1 LAGYNRQSAADI
13 VPTAVVRSGPVNN
26 EFNAL
31 RDAFIVATGHKHDG
45 TATEGAY
52 IPLIGD
58 SDAKNKVSI
67 DTNNNRVGVFVEVST
82 VSTEQIRVQD
92 GAIVPV
98 TDDDIDLGTGSLEFK
113 NLYLDGTATID
124 SLVADTADINGGTI
138 DAVVI
143 GSASAQAITGT
154 LITATTGF
162 SGPITGAVTG
172 NVTGNLTGNVTGNV
186 TGNLTGNVTA
196 SSGTS
201 TFNNVTIAGT
211 LDMDGATSATI
222 INLASPTNT
231 GDAATKGYV
240 DTADA
245 LKLNLSGGTMSGAI
259 AMGTNKITGLG
270 TPTSTADAATKG
282 YVDTQVSNLI
292 DSAPGALD
300 TLNEL
305 AAALGDDANFSTTVT
320 NSLAGKLNLS
330 GGTMTGA
337 IAMGTNKITGMGDP
351 TSNQDAATKVY
362 VDTQR
367 DTRLALTGGTMSGAI
382 AMGTSK
388 ITGLGDP
395 TSTQDAATK
404 NYVDTQDATKLS
416 LSGGTMTGAIA
427 MGTNRITGMGDPV
440 GNQDA
445 ATKYYIDN
453 LFGSTT
459 SAAAS
464 AAAAAVSASNAA
476 NSEANALTYSNNASN
491 SASAA
496 ATSASNA
503 AISYENFDDRY
514 LGSKSSPPST
524 DNGGGALITG
534 ALYWN
539 SAGNQLYVWDG
550 SAWDQAA
557 FNISGGLTTSDIG
570 VTVQAYDAGLQSIS
584 GLTTAADKMIY
595 TTAADTYAVTDL
607 TAAGRAIL
615 DDADAAAQRT
625 TLGLTALA
633 TTIPGTGITTFLATP
648 SSANLAAAVT
658 DETGSGAL
666 VFAASPTFTGTVTT
680 AAIAMADNLLT
691 RSVLKDYAIEGSAVG
706 NTGATETFDLTNANF
721 FSATLDQASTFTFS
735 NPPASGDFGTFVL
748 ELTNGGAFAITWPAS
763 VDWPGGTAPTLTAAG
778 KDQLVF
784 TTRDGGTTWF
794 GFVAGLDIKSP

>member
-26 EFNAL
+26 ELNAL

-45 TATEGAY
+45 TATEGAFV
-52 IPLIGD
+52 PVIGD
-58 SDAKNKVSI
+58 VDAKNKVSV
-67 DTNNNRVGVFVEVST
+67 DTNNNRVGVFVEVAT

-124 SLVADTADINGGTI
+124 SLVADTADINGGTL
-138 DAVVI
+138 DGVVI

-172 NVTGNLTGNVTGNV
+172 NVTGNLTGNVTGDV

-196 SSGTS
+196 ASGTS

-211 LDMDGATSATI
+211 LDMDGATAATI

-231 GDAATKGYV
+231 GDAATKGYVDTGLALKLNLSGGTMSGAIAMGTNKITGLGTPTATADAATKGYV

-259 AMGTNKITGLG
+259 AMGTNKVTGLG
-270 TPTSTADAATKG
+270 TPTDNADAATKG

-305 AAALGDDANFSTTVT
+305 AAALGDDPNFATTVT
-320 NSLAGKLNLS
+320 NSLAGKLDLT

-337 IAMGTNKITGMGDP
+337 IAMGTSKITGMGDP
-351 TSNQDAATKVY
+351 TNNQDAATKVY

-367 DTRLALTGGTMSGAI
+367 DTRLALAGGTMTGNITMGTNKVTGLGAPTDANDAATKTYVDTADATKLNLSGGTMTGAI

-395 TSTQDAATK
+395 SNTQDAATK

-445 ATKYYIDN
+445 ATKFYIDT

-464 AAAAAVSASNAA
+464 AAAAAVSASDAA
-476 NSEANALTYSNNASN
+476 NSEANASTFANNASN

-496 ATSASNA
+496 LTSENNA
-503 AISYENFDDRY
+503 AASFDSFDDRY
-514 LGSKSSPPST
+514 LGSKSTAPSV
-524 DNGGGALITG
+524 DNDGDPLLTG

-539 SAGNQLYVWDG
+539 SVSNQLFVWDG
-550 SAWDQAA
+550 AAWDPAA
-557 FNISGGLTTSDIG
+557 FNTSGALLVGDIG
-570 VTVQAYDAGLQSIS
+570 VTVQAYDAGLQSISGLTTEADRMIYTTAADTYAVTTLTAAGRAILDDADASAQRTTLGLAIGTNVQAYDAGLQSIS

-595 TTAADTYAVTDL
+595 TTALDTYAVTDL
-607 TAAGRAIL
+607 TAAGRALL

-625 TLGLTALA
+625 TLGA
-633 TTIPGTGITTFLATP
+633 INTGK
-648 SSANLAAAVT
+648 
-658 DETGSGAL
+658 
-666 VFAASPTFTGTVTT
+666 
-680 AAIAMADNLLT
+680 AIAM
-691 RSVLKDYAIEGSAVG
+691 SIV
-706 NTGATETFDLTNANF
+706 
-721 FSATLDQASTFTFS
+721 
-735 NPPASGDFGTFVL
+735 FG
-748 ELTNGGAFAITWPAS
+748 
-763 VDWPGGTAPTLTAAG
+763 
-778 KDQLVF
+778 
-784 TTRDGGTTWF
+784 
-794 GFVAGLDIKSP
+794 

>member
-1 LAGYNRQSAADI
+1 MAGYSRQSAADI

-31 RDAFIVATGHKHDG
+31 RDAFLLASGHRHDG
-45 TATEGAY
+45 SATEGSY
-52 IPLIGD
+52 VPLIGD
-58 SDAKNKVSI
+58 ADAKNKVSV
-67 DTNNNRVGVFVEVST
+67 DTNNNRVGVFVEVAT

-98 TDDDIDLGTGSLEFK
+98 TDDDIDLGSSLLEFK
-113 NLYLDGTATID
+113 NLFIDGTANID
-124 SLVADTADINGGTI
+124 SLVADTADINAGTI

-143 GSASAQAITGT
+143 GSASAAAITGT

-162 SGPITGAVTG
+162 SGPLTGAVTG
-172 NVTGNLTGNVTGNV
+172 NVTGDLTGNVTGNV
-186 TGNLTGNVTA
+186 TGDVTGNVTA
-196 SSGTS
+196 TTGTS
-201 TFNNVTIAGT
+201 TFNNVTITGT

-270 TPTSTADAATKG
+270 TPTDSADAATKG

-320 NSLAGKLNLS
+320 NSLATKLNLSGGTMTGDIAMGTNKITGLGDPTSNQDAATKTYVDTADALKLSLS

-337 IAMGTNKITGMGDP
+337 IAMGTNKITGLGDP
-351 TSNQDAATKVY
+351 TNTQDAATKTY

-367 DTRLALTGGTMSGAI
+367 DTRLALA
-382 AMGTSK
+382 
-388 ITGLGDP
+388 
-395 TSTQDAATK
+395 
-404 NYVDTQDATKLS
+404 
-416 LSGGTMTGAIA
+416 GGTMTGAIA
-427 MGTNRITGMGDPV
+427 MGTNKITGLGDPTS
-440 GNQDA
+440 NQDA
-445 ATKYYIDN
+445 VTKIYIDT
-453 LFGSTT
+453 LYGSTA

-464 AAAAAVSASNAA
+464 AAAAAVSESNAATSASNASTSA
-476 NSEANALTYSNNASN
+476 TNASN

-496 ATSASNA
+496 STSATNA
-503 AISYENFDDRY
+503 ANSYDSFDDRY
-514 LGSKSSPPST
+514 LGSKSSPPSV
-524 DNGGGALITG
+524 DNDGDPLLTG

-539 SAGNQLYVWDG
+539 SSNNQLYVWDG

-607 TAAGRAIL
+607 TSAGRALL
-615 DDADAAAQRT
+615 DDADASAQRT

-633 TTIPGTGITTFLATP
+633 TTSPGTGITTFLETP

-658 DETGSGAL
+658 DETGSGLL
-666 VFAASPTFTGTVTT
+666 VFGTTPVLTGLREKSTAVSASDIDLSAGNYFTKTISGTTTFTVS
-680 AAIAMADNLLT
+680 N
-691 RSVLKDYAIEGSAVG
+691 V
-706 NTGATETFDLTNANF
+706 AT
-721 FSATLDQASTFTFS
+721 
-735 NPPASGDFGTFVL
+735 SGDVGAFVL
-748 ELTNGGAFAITWPAS
+748 VLTNGGSATVNWFSGVTWA
-763 VDWPGGTAPTLTAAG
+763 GGTAPTLTASGVDLIAF
-778 KDQLVF
+778 F
-784 TTRDGGTTWF
+784 TIDGGTTWR
-794 GFVAGLDIKSP
+794 GLVLALDIKAP